1 VQLFSRIGIRSNVSL
16 KEVFMDLTTKYMGL
30 ELKTPLI
37 VSACPLSAKFEN
49 FKRMQ
54 DAGAGAVVM
63 FSLFEEQVSQAGL
76 KFELPVE
83 NKSSCFTEAQTHFP
97 AFDHFS
103 VGPEAYLDLLH
114 KASNYLD
121 IPVIASINGVNPEAW
136 LDYAKRMEQAGAA
149 GLELN
154 IFHMP
159 TLDIDGSEQERHY
172 LEAVK
177 TVKSQLSIPVA
188 LKMNPFFSSLGSS
201 AKKLDDIG
209 VDALV
214 LFNRF
219 FRPDFDIDLMT
230 VRTDMGLSQAQDI
243 RLPLQWI
250 SILHGKLSCSLAATR
265 GVQTHED
272 LVKYIL
278 AGADTVMVASSLLKN
293 GIEYLEPLRDG
304 LIEWMDKRDFKSIDE
319 IRGLMS
325 QSQLGDPRAFERMA
339 YVKNL
344 ESFRKRYW

>member
-1 VQLFSRIGIRSNVSL
+1 
-16 KEVFMDLTTKYMGL
+16 MDLTTKYMGL
-30 ELKTPLI
+30 ELKSPLI

-54 DAGAGAVVM
+54 NAGAGAVVM
-63 FSLFEEQVSQAGL
+63 FSLFEEQINNDL
-76 KFELPVE
+76 LEFEQSMMQST
-83 NKSSCFTEAQTHFP
+83 NSFAEAQNYFP
-97 AFDHFS
+97 AFDDFA

-114 KASNYLD
+114 QASKSLD
-121 IPVIASINGVNPEAW
+121 IPVIASLNGVTHEGW

-154 IFHMP
+154 LFHMP
-159 TLDIDGSEQERHY
+159 TMETACGELESRYIDT
-172 LEAVK
+172 VK
-177 TVKSQLSIPVA
+177 AVKSQVSIPVS
-188 LKMNPFFSSLGSS
+188 LKMNPFFSSVGAV
-201 AKKLDDIG
+201 AKKLDDAG

-219 FRPDFDIDLMT
+219 FRPDFDIDLLQ
-230 VRTDMGLSQAQDI
+230 VRTDMGLSHPQDI

-250 SILHGKLSCSLAATR
+250 AMLHGKIKASLSATR
-265 GVQTHED
+265 GVQTHEEV
-272 LVKYIL
+272 VKYLL

-304 LIEWMDKRDFKSIDE
+304 LVEWMEGRGFESVDE

-325 QSQLGDPRAFERMA
+325 QSKVSDPGAFERA
-339 YVKNL
+339 TYVKNL